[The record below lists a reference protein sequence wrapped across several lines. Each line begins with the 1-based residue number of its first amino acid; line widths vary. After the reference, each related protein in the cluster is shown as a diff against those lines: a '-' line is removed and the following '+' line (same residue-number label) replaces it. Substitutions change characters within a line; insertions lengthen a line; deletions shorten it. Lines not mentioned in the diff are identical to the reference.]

1 LTHDPIIRSQSVRGT
16 DEGRTNVQHHH
27 PFVRTTL
34 SKKTKTQK
42 PKNHTTHKN
51 HLAWAPIINE
61 LRNKLQHETMYLPE
75 HDFQKDRQRKP
86 KVAVVEEVG
95 EVDEM
100 AVGGEVGE
108 VEEMDEDEE
117 VVELLSSI
125 KVSFLKLPKRWK

>member
-1 LTHDPIIRSQSVRGT
+1 
-16 DEGRTNVQHHH
+16 
-27 PFVRTTL
+27 
-34 SKKTKTQK
+34 
-42 PKNHTTHKN
+42 
-51 HLAWAPIINE
+51 
-61 LRNKLQHETMYLPE
+61 MYLPE
-75 HDFQKDRQRKP
+75 HDFQKDHQRKP